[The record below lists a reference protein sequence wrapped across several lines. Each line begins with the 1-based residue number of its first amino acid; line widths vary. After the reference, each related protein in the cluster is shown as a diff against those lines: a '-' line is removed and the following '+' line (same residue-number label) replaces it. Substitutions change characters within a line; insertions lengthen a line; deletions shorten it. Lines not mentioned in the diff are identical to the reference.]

1 MDGLIG
7 YPLKEA
13 LNILENKN
21 KIINIIKVTGSNKKF
36 NNLNRP
42 YVIREIYS
50 DNTITLY
57 ISYYHPS

>member
-42 YVIREIYS
+42 YVIRENYC

-57 ISYYHPS
+57 ISYY